1 MLILRRLCHL
11 LHSFCFPHLVWGRP
25 SLLSTWPMNF
35 ICIYSKKSST
45 LASGT
50 LASDIW
56 ISRELYL
63 EDLDKLWFLFDFST
77 ITYHDQLQLSWFCF
91 FFNDALLLQF
101 FNSSL
106 RATVQLSVLVHAVQD
121 LDRPICARSAST
133 SLHSFRSFSSVSGL
147 GQFDASCA
155 IMFTELVTTF
165 ASFIYPNCLYRSGLT

>member
-1 MLILRRLCHL
+1 MTHELHL
-11 LHSFCFPHLVWGRP
+11 HLFKKIFNVSFWYVG
-25 SLLSTWPMNF
+25 
-35 ICIYSKKSST
+35 
-45 LASGT
+45 
-50 LASDIW
+50 IW
-56 ISRELYL
+56 YLDLKRALFGGSRQF
-63 EDLDKLWFLFDFST
+63 WFLFDFYT

-121 LDRPICARSAST
+121 LDRPVCARSAST

-155 IMFTELVTTF
+155 IMFTELVTTL
-165 ASFIYPNCLYRSGLT
+165 ASCIYPNCLYRSGLT